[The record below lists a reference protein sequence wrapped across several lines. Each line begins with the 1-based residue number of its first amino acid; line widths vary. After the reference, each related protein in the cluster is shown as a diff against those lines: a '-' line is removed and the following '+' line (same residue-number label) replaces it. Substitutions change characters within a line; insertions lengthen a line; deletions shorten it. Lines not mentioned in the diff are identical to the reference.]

1 MKNFLFDLYGTLV
14 DVRTDED
21 DRKFRKKYAKYFS
34 RIAPQVDFWQRY
46 NEECEKIKADG
57 EHCEPDIFK
66 VFKTVAPA
74 VGEEQLLKA
83 AYTFRKLSRS
93 RLCLYKGARKL
104 LLKLKERGAG
114 IYLVSNA
121 QACFTV
127 PELKKLRL
135 YKLFDGIELSSDFG
149 TKKPGKAFFM
159 HALTKYGL
167 DAHESIYCGNDF
179 HADIEGAKNVG
190 LAAAYIKSNISPED
204 DDLDKIIERADFAT
218 SDYNRFINYLLNI
231 LTIGE
236 NYG

>member
-14 DVRTDED
+14 DVRTDEYN
-21 DRKFRKKYAKYFS
+21 RKFRKKYAKYFS

-57 EHCEPDIFK
+57 EHFEPDIFK
-66 VFKTVAPA
+66 VFKAVAPA

-149 TKKPGKAFFM
+149 RKKPSKEFFM
-159 HALTKYGL
+159 HAIQKYGL
-167 DAHESIYCGNDF
+167 DIEECIYCGNDF
-179 HADIEGAKNVG
+179 CADIQGASSCG
-190 LAAAYIKSNISPED
+190 LATAYIKSNISPAD
-204 DDLDKIIERADFAT
+204 DDLQKVKSLANFAT
-218 SDYNRFINYLLNI
+218 SDYKNFVKYLLNI
-231 LTIGE
+231 I
-236 NYG
+236 